1 MEPSMAHIIRQ
12 SIIKEPWSSL
22 IYSPSLFA
30 SVSQLQTFS
39 FFWKSFISWLKT
51 WSHWLAY
58 HIQGCYVFAKLF
70 WKGCFVPL
78 GKFSCFCGFCVL
90 LQKCK
95 SFEIEKRFRCI
106 LYPPLHSSSL
116 PISIQPIGLE
126 LAEAVRQSRRWSSV
140 EAGNIGLNGSKQGWT
155 DRKCCSSNSS
165 FLKLGVSSISYIR
178 LRWIVTTRKV
188 DSRITKGRCVC
199 ASEIRWH
206 ITRQCRRQ
214 LPILHLLIGLIN

>member
-90 LQKCK
+90 LRKCK
-95 SFEIEKRFRCI
+95 SFEIEKGFGAFCI
-106 LYPPLHSSSL
+106 LHSTLPPCQSPFS
-116 PISIQPIGLE
+116 Q
-126 LAEAVRQSRRWSSV
+126 LAWNWLRLF
-140 EAGNIGLNGSKQGWT
+140 GNPEDEVPSKPAILDLTAANKDGPTENGAPLT
-155 DRKCCSSNSS
+155 
-165 FLKLGVSSISYIR
+165 
-178 LRWIVTTRKV
+178 LRF
-188 DSRITKGRCVC
+188 
-199 ASEIRWH
+199 
-206 ITRQCRRQ
+206 
-214 LPILHLLIGLIN
+214 